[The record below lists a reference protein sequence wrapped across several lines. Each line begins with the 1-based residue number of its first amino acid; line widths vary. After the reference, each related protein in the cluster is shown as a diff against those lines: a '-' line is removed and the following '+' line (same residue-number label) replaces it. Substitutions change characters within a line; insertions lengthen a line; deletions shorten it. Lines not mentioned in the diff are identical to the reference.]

1 MTVNDLYTMIDRTAP
16 FAEQAGFDNSGILV
30 GSPSADVN
38 SVLFAL
44 DVTPGVLDEAEKLQ
58 ADLIVTHHP
67 LLFTPRQSVTDADYE
82 GRLISRMIRMNV
94 SHIAVHTN
102 LDIAPGGINDVLAR
116 VCGLLNV
123 QGSGYIRYGELSR
136 DTCAADY
143 KRFLSDAL
151 SATVRSFGSPEH
163 CCRKIC
169 VCSGSGSDQWKKALE
184 YGADTFISGEIRHHH
199 ALEMI
204 DAGLAV
210 FECGHYATE
219 RPGILALA
227 DTLQTQLH
235 DVQLNLR
242 IFKSCADG
250 YGF

>member
-1 MTVNDLYTMIDRTAP
+1 MTVNDFYSMIDSIAP
-16 FAEQAGFDNSGILV
+16 FAEQADFDNSGILV
-30 GSPSADVN
+30 GSPSADVHR
-38 SVLFAL
+38 VLFAL
-44 DVTPGVLDEAEKLQ
+44 DVTPRVLDEAGDLQ

-67 LLFTPRQSVTDADYE
+67 LLFTPRQNITDADYE
-82 GRLISRMIRMNV
+82 GMMISRMIRMNI

-102 LDIAPGGINDVLAR
+102 LDAARGGINDVLAR
-116 VCGLLNV
+116 VCGLTDV
-123 QGSGYIRYGELSR
+123 HGSGYVRYGELIHE
-136 DTCAADY
+136 TAAADY
-143 KRFLSDAL
+143 RLILSSAL
-151 SATVRSFGSPEH
+151 SSTVRLFGNPEH
-163 CCRKIC
+163 YCKKVC

-184 YGADTFISGEIRHHH
+184 CGADTFISGEIKHHH

-204 DAGLAV
+204 NAGLNV

-235 DVQLNLR
+235 DVELNLR
-242 IFKSCADG
+242 IFKSCTDG